1 MMKAKGEK
9 TSIKVGVEKVKEYLG
24 NKYIIPEMANRKNEI
39 GICTGLAWS
48 PSGGSILFIEAN
60 LMKGSD
66 RVKITGQLGEVM
78 RESAEIAISYMKANA
93 GKLGIDLEKFEK
105 YDLHIHVPDGATP
118 KDGPSAG
125 LAITTAII
133 SLFTKIPIRKDFAM
147 TGEISL
153 HGKAMEIGG
162 LREKII
168 AAEKAGIKNVIIP
181 IENTKDIS
189 DIPKEV
195 LKNITIHKVTHINE
209 VLKLVLTKKYRK

>member
-1 MMKAKGEK
+1 
-9 TSIKVGVEKVKEYLG
+9 
-24 NKYIIPEMANRKNEI
+24 
-39 GICTGLAWS
+39 
-48 PSGGSILFIEAN
+48 
-60 LMKGSD
+60 MKGSD
-66 RVKITGQLGEVM
+66 RVKITGQLGDVM
-78 RESAEIAISYMKANA
+78 RESVEIAISYMKSNA
-93 GKLGIDLEKFEK
+93 EKLGIDLKKYEK

-125 LAITTAII
+125 LAITTSLI

-181 IENTKDIS
+181 KENIRDLE

-195 LKNITIHKVTHINE
+195 LKNIKIHPVKHINE
-209 VLKLVLTKKYRK
+209 VLKLALTRQIKD

>member
-1 MMKAKGEK
+1 
-9 TSIKVGVEKVKEYLG
+9 
-24 NKYIIPEMANRKNEI
+24 
-39 GICTGLAWS
+39 
-48 PSGGSILFIEAN
+48 
-60 LMKGSD
+60 
-66 RVKITGQLGEVM
+66 M
-78 RESAEIAISYMKANA
+78 RESVEIAISYMKANA
-93 GKLGIDLEKFEK
+93 DQLGIDLKKYDK

-168 AAEKAGIKNVIIP
+168 AAEKAGIKNIIIP
-181 IENTKDIS
+181 KDNIKDLS
-189 DIPKEV
+189 DIPDEV
-195 LKNITIHKVTHINE
+195 IKNLTIHGVEHITE
-209 VLKLVLTKKYRK
+209 VLKLALAKQIEK